1 MHFESP
7 LAFLLLLLI
16 PVLIYIKYSRH
27 GNGSIRFSSLGNA
40 RKATKSFRQ
49 KIIMLPDIVRIAAL
63 ILLITA
69 LARPQTGREQI
80 REVSKGIAIEMV
92 VDRSSSMGAE
102 QDYKGERLNRLEVV
116 KRVFEEFVM
125 GGSDDLDGRP
135 NDLIGMIVFAR
146 YADTVC
152 PLTLAHG
159 ALPAFLKSVNLVK
172 AGGEEDGTAIGDAI
186 ALAAAR
192 LKKAEDSL
200 KQQKNDADRYEI
212 KSKIIILLSD
222 GENNSG
228 KRTPEQAAEMAGE
241 WGIKIYSIAIGGG
254 EAVRSIQTPFGTY
267 KIPSMQRVDT
277 ATLRMA
283 AEKTGG
289 FFREAD
295 NAESLIDIYK
305 EIDSMEKSE
314 IESIR
319 FVDYRESFF
328 WPALAGFILIIFEII
343 LRNTIFRRIP

>member
-7 LAFLLLLLI
+7 LAFLLLLIL
-16 PVLIYIKYSRH
+16 PVLIYFNFFRTRR
-27 GNGSIRFSSLGNA
+27 GSIRFSSVGNA
-40 RKATKSFRQ
+40 AKATKSFRQ
-49 KIIMLPDIVRIAAL
+49 KFIRLPDIIRIAAL

-80 REVSKGIAIEMV
+80 REVSRGVAIEMV

-102 QDYKGERLNRLEVV
+102 QEYRGKNLNRLEVV
-116 KRVFEEFVM
+116 KKVFEDFVM

-146 YADTVC
+146 YPDTIC

-159 ALPAFLKSVNLVK
+159 ALPAFLKNVNLVTTR
-172 AGGEEDGTAIGDAI
+172 EEDGTAIGDAV

-192 LKKAEDSL
+192 LKKAEDTL
-200 KQQKNDADRYEI
+200 RDEKDTAGKYEI
-212 KSKIIILLSD
+212 KSKVIVLLSD
-222 GENNSG
+222 GENNAG
-228 KRTPEQAAEMAGE
+228 KRSPLEAAELAKE
-241 WGIKIYSIAIGGG
+241 WGIKIYAIAIGGG
-254 EAVRSIQTPFGTY
+254 EAVTSIQTPFGTY
-267 KIPSMQRVDT
+267 KVPSRQRVDT
-277 ATLRMA
+277 STLREIA
-283 AEKTGG
+283 QKTGG

-295 NAESLIDIYK
+295 NTESLIDIYK

-319 FVDYRESFF
+319 FVDYRESFL
-328 WPALAGFILIIFEII
+328 WLALSGFLLIICEVI
-343 LRNTIFRRIP
+343 LRNTVFRRIP